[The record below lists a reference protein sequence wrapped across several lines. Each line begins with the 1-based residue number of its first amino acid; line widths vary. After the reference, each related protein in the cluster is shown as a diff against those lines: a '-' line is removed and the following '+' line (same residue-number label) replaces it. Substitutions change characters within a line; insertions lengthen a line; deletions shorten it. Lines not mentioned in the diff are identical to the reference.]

1 VKADC
6 PTFERDLKIWAEK
19 TGKTVMECVKN
30 DGTYYAKIR
39 I

>member
-19 TGKTVMECVKN
+19 TGKTVMECVKSGDVWN
-30 DGTYYAKIR
+30 AR
-39 I
+39 ILA